1 MFLLLSSVVLADMPE
16 YTYLEAGMEAPF
28 SGRLFNDAASQMLA
42 DQVANATD
50 RCQIEMDYQIGMVL
64 AKKNDEIQVL
74 KSQHKYDKGVLAAKI
89 ETQQKTIE
97 ELEELKTPSK
107 KELWFSLGLVSGVAL
122 TISIAKAVQ

>member
-1 MFLLLSSVVLADMPE
+1 MMFLLLSSVVLADMPE

-28 SGRLFNDAASQMLA
+28 SGRLFNDA
-42 DQVANATD
+42 
-50 RCQIEMDYQIGMVL
+50 
-64 AKKNDEIQVL
+64 
-74 KSQHKYDKGVLAAKI
+74 QHKYDKGVLAAKI

>member
-1 MFLLLSSVVLADMPE
+1 MIFLLSLAFADVPE
-16 YTYLEAGMEAPF
+16 YTYLEVGMEAPF
-28 SGRLFNDAASQMLA
+28 SGRLFNDDASQLLA
-42 DQVANATD
+42 DQIANATD

-64 AKKNDEIQVL
+64 AKKNDEIQEL

-89 ETQQKTIE
+89 ETQQKRIE